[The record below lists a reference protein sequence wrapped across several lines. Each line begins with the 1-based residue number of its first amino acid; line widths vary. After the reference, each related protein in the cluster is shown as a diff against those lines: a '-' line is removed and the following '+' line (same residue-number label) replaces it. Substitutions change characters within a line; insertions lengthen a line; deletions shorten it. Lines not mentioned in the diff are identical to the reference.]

1 MEKTGNTILQNV
13 KRLCRE
19 NGIALWKL
27 ERKIGAGQGTIFKW
41 ESRDPRVSTV
51 KKVADYFS
59 VTVDDLLK
67 EVSDDSSNLGS

>member
-1 MEKTGNTILQNV
+1 MGKAGKTILQNV

-27 ERKIGAGQGTIFKW
+27 EYKIGAGQGTLFKW
-41 ESRDPRVSTV
+41 VNRDPRVSTV

-67 EVSDDSSNLGS
+67 EAGDDSSDFGS